1 MVRLNT
7 LALPPNSRGKAVPI
21 IVAVAVLCALVA
33 SAIWLVSRSSPQPAL
48 SAPTAAH
55 VEQTVPAPPSTTE
68 TALDTTTVP
77 EAVAPTTEPP
87 TTAPPVTQPPG
98 PDPAVLATKQLQ
110 GQLRDLGY
118 SPGSV
123 DGKFGGRTASAVL
136 AFEKVEGLS
145 LDGEPGPDV
154 LARLAAPQGA
164 VATEGSAVPRIE
176 IDLERQVLFAVT
188 SEGTRI
194 FNTSTGNNEPFTWP
208 DGTPAKAYTPT
219 GHFSVLRR
227 VEGVDDGPLGALY
240 RPLYFYDG
248 WAVHGASYVPA
259 FPASHGC
266 ARVSFADQDW
276 IWDNIPNGTPVIV
289 Y

>member
-1 MVRLNT
+1 LVRLST
-7 LALPPNSRGKAVPI
+7 LALPPNSRGRVVPI
-21 IVAVAVLCALVA
+21 AVALAVLCLLVA
-33 SAIWLVSRSSPQPAL
+33 SGVWLVSRPSPQSTLA
-48 SAPTAAH
+48 APTAAH
-55 VEQTVPAPPSTTE
+55 VEQTLRAPPSTTV
-68 TALDTTTVP
+68 TTLDTSTVP
-77 EAVAPTTEPP
+77 ETVPPTTEPP

-98 PDPAVLATKQLQ
+98 PDPAVLATKQIQ

-123 DGKFGGRTASAVL
+123 DGKFGGRT
-136 AFEKVEGLS
+136 
-145 LDGEPGPDV
+145 
-154 LARLAAPQGA
+154 
-164 VATEGSAVPRIE
+164 
-176 IDLERQVLFAVT
+176 
-188 SEGTRI
+188 
-194 FNTSTGNNEPFTWP
+194 TSTGSNEPFTWP

-276 IWDNIPNGTPVIV
+276 IWDNIPDGTPVIV